1 MKKTNPKRK
10 KDKVNAKKK
19 MSVTNY
25 PIGDFLIRVKNTA
38 MARGREVSANNTKLI
53 KAVAQ
58 ALKKEGFLEEVSEEN
73 GKIVVIL
80 AYRRKEPVIMDLKI
94 ISRPGIRVYASVDDL
109 EKKRGPSLYILST
122 SSGIKSSKEAIKLR
136 KGGEIITEIW

>member
-1 MKKTNPKRK
+1 MKKTNPKGK
-10 KDKVNAKKK
+10 KDKVYTKAK

-25 PIGDFLIRVKNTA
+25 PIGDFLIRIKNAA
-38 MARGREVSANNTKLI
+38 MARGREASANNTKLI

-58 ALKKEGFLEEVSEEN
+58 ALKKEGLLEEVLEEN
-73 GKIVVIL
+73 GKIVVTL

-94 ISRPGIRVYASVDDL
+94 ISRPGIRVYASVDVL
-109 EKKRGPSLYILST
+109 EKKRGPSFYILST

-136 KGGEIITEIW
+136 KGGEIIAEIW